1 MTCKSN
7 ILETFAPQ
15 PNKKIQR
22 YTHMDISAMG
32 GDLTFPKL
40 NNEALHSPSF
50 FIFCNGQYNLSEFNP
65 PKVLI
70 PVRESWLLFPTLPLY
85 SRSSQKNASCP
96 KNSEIARRSRREKKK
111 MKTNQKTSSEP
122 QEAKCMQT
130 VIQNKQGKYFS
141 QWERGGKK
149 LKTWIGILSIFI
161 SWWWYFIEWLRI
173 DLSAW

>member
-1 MTCKSN
+1 MNVIPDTASVYTLDLHRKMRAVQEFWNS
-7 ILETFAPQ
+7 TQ
-15 PNKKIQR
+15 IQK
-22 YTHMDISAMG
+22 G
-32 GDLTFPKL
+32 
-40 NNEALHSPSF
+40 
-50 FIFCNGQYNLSEFNP
+50 
-65 PKVLI
+65 
-70 PVRESWLLFPTLPLY
+70 
-85 SRSSQKNASCP
+85 
-96 KNSEIARRSRREKKK
+96 KKK

-141 QWERGGKK
+141 QWERGGEK

>member
-1 MTCKSN
+1 MIIIPDTASV
-7 ILETFAPQ
+7 L
-15 PNKKIQR
+15 
-22 YTHMDISAMG
+22 S
-32 GDLTFPKL
+32 
-40 NNEALHSPSF
+40 
-50 FIFCNGQYNLSEFNP
+50 IFTEKCELS
-65 PKVLI
+65 
-70 PVRESWLLFPTLPLY
+70 
-85 SRSSQKNASCP
+85 

>member
-50 FIFCNGQYNLSEFNP
+50 
-65 PKVLI
+65 
-70 PVRESWLLFPTLPLY
+70 LY
-85 SRSSQKNASCP
+85 SAMDNTTSPNLILQK
-96 KNSEIARRSRREKKK
+96 
-111 MKTNQKTSSEP
+111 
-122 QEAKCMQT
+122 
-130 VIQNKQGKYFS
+130 F
-141 QWERGGKK
+141 
-149 LKTWIGILSIFI
+149 
-161 SWWWYFIEWLRI
+161 
-173 DLSAW
+173 

>member
-40 NNEALHSPSF
+40 NNEALHSPSL
-50 FIFCNGQYNLSEFNP
+50 FIFCNGQNNLSEFNP

-70 PVRESWLLFPTLPLY
+70 PSVNHEYY
-85 SRSSQKNASCP
+85 SRHCLCTLDLHRKMRAVQEFWNSTQIQKG
-96 KNSEIARRSRREKKK
+96 KKK